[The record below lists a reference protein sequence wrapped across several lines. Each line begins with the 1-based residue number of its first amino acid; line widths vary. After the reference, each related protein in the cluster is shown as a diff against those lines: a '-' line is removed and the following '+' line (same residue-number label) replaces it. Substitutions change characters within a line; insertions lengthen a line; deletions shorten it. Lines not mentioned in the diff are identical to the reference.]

1 MFSNLNAEMGRAK
14 LSIKSLSELTGINYE
29 TLKLKFRGVTEFK
42 LCEMVEIK
50 RKAFPDKTLDYLFA
64 TDETGSEEGREQM
77 KSEDERKWFEFHE
90 IQPELA
96 ELYRYFDRTVLCY
109 RIIIAV
115 LLGIIAILLLK

>member
-64 TDETGSEEGREQM
+64 TDETGSEKGEWR
-77 KSEDERKWFEFHE
+77 KSAISNNNNFNNIGSLQHLPNF
-90 IQPELA
+90 
-96 ELYRYFDRTVLCY
+96 LY
-109 RIIIAV
+109 
-115 LLGIIAILLLK
+115 

>member
-42 LCEMVEIK
+42 LCEMVKIK

-64 TDETGSEEGREQM
+64 TDETGSEEGRE
-77 KSEDERKWFEFHE
+77 
-90 IQPELA
+90 
-96 ELYRYFDRTVLCY
+96 
-109 RIIIAV
+109 
-115 LLGIIAILLLK
+115 